1 MILRVKL
8 NLLLIAILVLTNGS
22 LAYFLSEK
30 QKEIISNNIDIQ
42 AEAISK
48 LIAKDA
54 IQLIMLNTS
63 DYATD
68 ISSKLSTLKTLYK
81 TNIYNTSG
89 NKILTIQNKKHLKNN
104 HLNNDNLIKK
114 ELPLSFSG
122 STLGHVELFFTK
134 ERYDEATKSLTL
146 FLMQI
151 FAVGLVLTLL
161 FALYLDRFFSKRIS
175 QLNTALES
183 TSNKQDYSIRL
194 PEKHTD
200 EIGKA
205 YQNFNQLV
213 KNTEQLLAKQASQE
227 QLLHFQANHDTLTGL
242 HNRLYITDAL
252 KMLITEENNQETHA
266 LCYFDLDK
274 FKIINDSFGH
284 PVGDQLLIKLAV
296 QIEQFIHTQAHTQ
309 VARIGG
315 DEFVI
320 IIRNTNKEILT
331 HTLQQL
337 QSLIQDF
344 RLDHQGQQLS
354 VGVSIGAIL
363 FTPPCDSIHT
373 LFSAADTACYHAKHK
388 GGNTLSIFGLD
399 SPELQIEKALINW
412 VQRIRNAIKNRQL
425 LVYLQPIIKSQI
437 TQGNKPSYESLIRLK
452 EEGNIIA
459 PFAFIPTLERFK
471 MMPEIDFYMV
481 QEVITH
487 LSEQPDFLNRVNHI
501 SINLSGTTL
510 TIPDAAERIINIIA
524 TSQLPFHK
532 FCFEITETTA
542 VSNLKEAKIFID
554 TLSQKGCLFSLDDF
568 GTGMASFEY
577 LYALPLNTLKI
588 DGSFIKDIIED
599 PIKFEMV
606 KSMQNI
612 ANLMNLE
619 TVAEYVESQAI
630 IDKLNEIGVHHH
642 QGYHYSQPKPIQEFM
657 NPDKNPSEKG

>member
-8 NLLLIAILVLTNGS
+8 NVLLITILVLTNGS

-42 AEAISK
+42 AEAIST

-54 IQLIMLNTS
+54 IQLILLNTP
-63 DYATD
+63 DYAAD
-68 ISSKLSTLKTLYK
+68 LSSKLSSLKNLSK
-81 TNIYNTSG
+81 TNIYNASYK
-89 NKILTIQNKKHLKNN
+89 NILTINNQHLI
-104 HLNNDNLIKK
+104 HETDLIKK
-114 ELPLSFSG
+114 QLPLSFSG
-122 STLGHVELFFTK
+122 STLGHIELFFTK
-134 ERYDEATKSLTL
+134 QSYQEATESLTL

-151 FAVGLVLTLL
+151 FAVGLILSLL
-161 FALYLDRFFSKRIS
+161 FALYIDRFFSKRIS

-213 KNTEQLLAKQASQE
+213 ENTEQLLKKQASQE
-227 QLLHFQANHDTLTGL
+227 QLLSFQAYHDTLTGL
-242 HNRLYITDAL
+242 HNRLYITEFL
-252 KMLITEENNQETHA
+252 KKLISKDNNNEIHA

-284 PVGDQLLIKLAV
+284 PVGDQLLIKLAA
-296 QIEQFIHTQAHTQ
+296 QIEQFINTQPNIQ

-315 DEFVI
+315 DEFVLI
-320 IIRNTNKEILT
+320 VQNTQEK
-331 HTLQQL
+331 QL
-337 QSLIQDF
+337 QNSLTELKHLIQNF
-344 RLDHQGQQLS
+344 RLDYQGQKLS

-363 FTPPCDSIHT
+363 FSTPSESIHT

-388 GGNTLSIFGLD
+388 GGNTLSIFWLD
-399 SPELQIEKALINW
+399 SPELKIEKDLINW
-412 VQRIRNAIKNRQL
+412 VQRIRNAITSRQL
-425 LVYLQPIIKSQI
+425 LVYLQPIIQSKT
-437 TQGNKPSYESLIRLK
+437 TQYSKPSYESLIRLQ
-452 EEGNIIA
+452 EGSDIIA
-459 PFAFIPTLERFK
+459 PFAFIPTLERFH
-471 MMPEIDFYMV
+471 MMPDLDFYMV
-481 QEVITH
+481 QEVVFH
-487 LSEQPDFLNRVNHI
+487 LSKQPSFLNTVNHI

-510 TIPDAAERIINIIA
+510 TIPDAAERIIQIIEI
-524 TSQLPFHK
+524 SKLPFHK

-542 VSNLKEAKIFID
+542 VSNLKEAKVFID
-554 TLSQKGCLFSLDDF
+554 LLSQKGCLFSLDDF

-588 DGSFIKDIIED
+588 DGSFIKDITED

-612 ANLMNLE
+612 ANLMDLE

-642 QGYHYSQPKPIQEFM
+642 QGYHYSKPQPIQTFM
-657 NPDKNPSEKG
+657 NPKKE

>member
-8 NLLLIAILVLTNGS
+8 NLLLMTILLLTNGS

-30 QKEIISNNIDIQ
+30 QKAIISDNIEIQ
-42 AEAISK
+42 AEAIST

-54 IQLIMLNTS
+54 IQLILLNTPNH
-63 DYATD
+63 ATD
-68 ISSKLSTLKTLYK
+68 ISTKLSTIKTLSK
-81 TNIYNTSG
+81 TDIYNAKG
-89 NKILTIQNKKHLKNN
+89 QNILTIENPDYLNKT
-104 HLNNDNLIKK
+104 DLIRKQ
-114 ELPLSFSG
+114 LPLSFSG
-122 STLGHVELFFTK
+122 STLGHIELFFTK
-134 ERYDEATKSLTL
+134 DSYDEAAESLTL

-151 FAVGLVLTLL
+151 FAVGLALTLL

-175 QLNTALES
+175 HLNRALEA
-183 TSNKQDYSIRL
+183 TSNQQDYSIRL

-213 KNTEQLLAKQASQE
+213 ENTEQLLSKQATQE
-227 QLLHFQANHDTLTGL
+227 QLLQFQANHDTLTGL
-242 HNRLYITDAL
+242 YNRLYITAAL
-252 KMLITEENNQETHA
+252 KNLIAEDRSKKTHA

-284 PVGDQLLIKLAV
+284 PVGDQLLIKLAAH
-296 QIEQFIHTQAHTQ
+296 IEQFINTLPQTQ

-315 DEFVI
+315 DEFVLI
-320 IIRNTNKEILT
+320 VQDTDE
-331 HTLQQL
+331 QQL
-337 QSLIQDF
+337 LQILKALNTLIQEF
-344 RLDHQGQQLS
+344 RLDYQGQKLS

-363 FTPPCDSIHT
+363 FSTPCDSIHT
-373 LFSAADTACYHAKHK
+373 LFSAADTACYHAKNK
-388 GGNTLSIFGLD
+388 GGNTLSIFWLN
-399 SPELQIEKALINW
+399 SPELQIEKELINW
-412 VQRIRNAIKNRQL
+412 VQRIRNAISNRQL
-425 LVYLQPIIKSQI
+425 LVYLQPIIQSQTI
-437 TQGNKPSYESLIRLK
+437 LNKKPSYESLIRLQ
-452 EEGNIIA
+452 EGSEIIP
-459 PFAFIPTLERFK
+459 PFAFIPTLERFH

-481 QEVITH
+481 QEVVTH
-487 LSEQPDFLNRVNHI
+487 LSEHPEFLNTVNHI

-510 TIPDAAERIINIIA
+510 TIPDAAERIIEIIEA
-524 TSQLPFHK
+524 SQLPFHK

-542 VSNLKEAKIFID
+542 VSNLKEAKVFID

-588 DGSFIKDIIED
+588 DGSFIKDITED

-612 ANLMNLE
+612 ANLMDLE
-619 TVAEYVESQAI
+619 TVAEYVENQAT

-642 QGYHYSQPKPIQEFM
+642 QGYHYSKPKPIQFFLDTFLKRPLHERM
-657 NPDKNPSEKG
+657 HG

>member
-1 MILRVKL
+1 MILRVKI

-42 AEAISK
+42 AEAIST

-63 DYATD
+63 DHATD
-68 ISSKLSTLKTLYK
+68 LSSKLRSLKMLSK
-81 TNIYNTSG
+81 TNIYNASG
-89 NKILTIQNKKHLKNN
+89 KNILTIQNQ
-104 HLNNDNLIKK
+104 DNLKENNLVKK
-114 ELPLSFSG
+114 QLPLSFLG

-134 ERYDEATKSLTL
+134 ESYDDATESLTL
-146 FLMQI
+146 FLMKI
-151 FAVGLVLTLL
+151 FAAGLALTLL
-161 FALYLDRFFSKRIS
+161 FALYIDKFFSKRIS
-175 QLNTALES
+175 QLNTALET

-194 PEKHTD
+194 PEKHHD

-213 KNTEQLLAKQASQE
+213 ENTEQLLAKQATQE
-227 QLLHFQANHDTLTGL
+227 QLLLFQANHDTLTGL
-242 HNRLYITDAL
+242 HNRLYITNYL
-252 KMLITEENNQETHA
+252 KKLIAEENNKETHA

-296 QIEQFIHTQAHTQ
+296 QIEQFINTLPQTQ

-315 DEFVI
+315 DEFVLI
-320 IIRNTNKEILT
+320 VHNTYEEKLSN
-331 HTLQQL
+331 TLKQL

-344 RLDHQGQQLS
+344 RLDYQGQQLS
-354 VGVSIGAIL
+354 IGVSIGAIL
-363 FTPPCDSIHT
+363 FRTPCNNIHA

-388 GGNTLSIFGLD
+388 GGNTLSIFWID
-399 SPELQIEKALINW
+399 SPLLQIEKELINW
-412 VQRIRNAIKNRQL
+412 VQRIRNAITNRQL
-425 LVYLQPIIKSQI
+425 LVYLQPIIKSQLL
-437 TQGNKPSYESLIRLK
+437 QGNKPSYEALIRLQ
-452 EEGNIIA
+452 EGCDIIS
-459 PFAFIPTLERFK
+459 PFAFIPTLERFQ
-471 MMPEIDFYMV
+471 MMPEVDFYMV
-481 QEVITH
+481 QEVISH
-487 LSEQPDFLNRVNHI
+487 LSEQPEFLNKVNHI

-510 TIPDAAERIINIIA
+510 TIADAADRIIQIIEQ
-524 TSQLPFHK
+524 SKLPFHK

-542 VSNLKEAKIFID
+542 VSNLKEAKLFIEQ
-554 TLSQKGCLFSLDDF
+554 LSKKGCLFSLDDF

-577 LYALPLNTLKI
+577 LHALPLNTLKI
-588 DGSFIKDIIED
+588 DGSFIKDITSD

-612 ANLMNLE
+612 ANLMSLE
-619 TVAEYVESQAI
+619 TVAEYVENQAI

-642 QGYHYSQPKPIQEFM
+642 QGYHYSKPKPIQAFM
-657 NPDKNPSEKG
+657 SPEQKQD

>member
-8 NLLLIAILVLTNGS
+8 NLLLIAILALTNGS

-42 AEAISK
+42 AEAIST

-63 DYATD
+63 DYATNL
-68 ISSKLSTLKTLYK
+68 SSKLSTLNTLYK
-81 TNIYNTSG
+81 TNIYNNQG
-89 NKILTIQNKKHLKNN
+89 KKILTIQNQKHLKNSP
-104 HLNNDNLIKK
+104 LNDAHLIKK
-114 ELPLSFSG
+114 EHPLSFSG

-134 ERYDEATKSLTL
+134 ERYDEAAESLTL

-161 FALYLDRFFSKRIS
+161 FAFYLDRFFSKRIS
-175 QLNTALES
+175 QLNSALEH
-183 TSNKQDYSIRL
+183 TSNQQDYSIRL
-194 PEKHTD
+194 PEKHAD

-205 YQNFNQLV
+205 YLNFNQLV
-213 KNTEQLLAKQASQE
+213 ENTEQLLKKQATQE
-227 QLLHFQANHDTLTGL
+227 QLLLFQANHDTLTGL
-242 HNRLYITDAL
+242 YNRLYITTSL
-252 KMLITEENNQETHA
+252 KTLIAEDSGEETHA

-284 PVGDQLLIKLAV
+284 PVGDQLLIKLAAH
-296 QIEQFIHTQAHTQ
+296 IEQFIHSLPHTQ

-315 DEFVI
+315 DEFVL

-331 HTLQQL
+331 NTLQQL
-337 QSLIQDF
+337 QRLIQDF

-363 FTPPCDSIHT
+363 FTTPSDSIHP

-388 GGNTLSIFGLD
+388 GGNTLSIFWLD

-412 VQRIRNAIKNRQL
+412 VQRIRNAISNRQL
-425 LVYLQPIIKSQI
+425 LVYLQPIVNSQTI
-437 TQGNKPSYESLIRLK
+437 LENKPSYESLIRLHEK
-452 EEGNIIA
+452 GNIIA
-459 PFAFIPTLERFK
+459 PFAFIPTLERFQ
-471 MMPEIDFYMV
+471 MMPEVDFYMV
-481 QEVITH
+481 QEVVSH
-487 LSEQPDFLNRVNHI
+487 LSETPEFLNQVNHI

-510 TIPDAAERIINIIA
+510 TIPDAAEHIISIIE
-524 TSQLPFHK
+524 TSKLPFHK

-542 VSNLKEAKIFID
+542 VSNLKEAKVFID

-588 DGSFIKDIIED
+588 DGSFIKDIVED

-642 QGYHYSQPKPIQEFM
+642 QGYHYSKPKPIQEFM
-657 NPDKNPSEKG
+657 

>member
-1 MILRVKL
+1 MILRVKI

-42 AEAISK
+42 AEAIST

-63 DYATD
+63 DHATD
-68 ISSKLSTLKTLYK
+68 LSSKLSSLKILSK
-81 TNIYNTSG
+81 TNIYNASG
-89 NKILTIQNKKHLKNN
+89 KNILTIQNQNN
-104 HLNNDNLIKK
+104 LNESNLIKK
-114 ELPLSFSG
+114 QLPLSFSG
-122 STLGHVELFFTK
+122 STLGHVEFFFTK
-134 ERYDEATKSLTL
+134 DSYNNAADTLTL
-146 FLMQI
+146 FLMKI
-151 FAVGLVLTLL
+151 FAAGLALALL
-161 FALYLDRFFSKRIS
+161 FALYIDKFFSKRIS
-175 QLNTALES
+175 QLNTALET

-194 PEKHTD
+194 PEKHHD

-213 KNTEQLLAKQASQE
+213 ENTEQLLAKQATQE
-227 QLLHFQANHDTLTGL
+227 QLLLFQANHDTLTGL
-242 HNRLYITDAL
+242 HNRLYITNYL
-252 KMLITEENNQETHA
+252 KKLIAEENNKETHA

-296 QIEQFIHTQAHTQ
+296 QIEQFISTLPQTQ

-315 DEFVI
+315 DEFVLI
-320 IIRNTNKEILT
+320 VHNTYEEKLSN
-331 HTLQQL
+331 TLKQL

-344 RLDHQGQQLS
+344 RLDYQGQQLS

-363 FTPPCDSIHT
+363 FRTPCNNIHA

-388 GGNTLSIFGLD
+388 GGNTLSIFWID
-399 SPELQIEKALINW
+399 SPLLQIEKELINW
-412 VQRIRNAIKNRQL
+412 VQRIRNAITNRQL
-425 LVYLQPIIKSQI
+425 LVYLQPIIKSQLL
-437 TQGNKPSYESLIRLK
+437 QGNKPSYEALIRLQ
-452 EEGNIIA
+452 EGCDIIS
-459 PFAFIPTLERFK
+459 PFAFIPTLERFQ
-471 MMPEIDFYMV
+471 MMPEVDFYMV
-481 QEVITH
+481 QEVISH
-487 LSEQPDFLNRVNHI
+487 LSEQPEFLNKVNHI

-510 TIPDAAERIINIIA
+510 TIPDAADRIIQIIEQ
-524 TSQLPFHK
+524 SKLPFHK

-542 VSNLKEAKIFID
+542 VSNLKEAKLFIEQ
-554 TLSQKGCLFSLDDF
+554 LSTKGCLFSLDDF

-577 LYALPLNTLKI
+577 LHALPLNTLKI
-588 DGSFIKDIIED
+588 DGSFIKDITSD

-612 ANLMNLE
+612 ANLMSLE
-619 TVAEYVESQAI
+619 TVAEYVENQAI

-642 QGYHYSQPKPIQEFM
+642 QGYHYSKPKPIQAFM
-657 NPDKNPSEKG
+657 SPEQKQD

>member
-30 QKEIISNNIDIQ
+30 QKDIISNNIDIQ
-42 AEAISK
+42 AEAIST

-54 IQLIMLNTS
+54 IQLILLNTS

-68 ISSKLSTLKTLYK
+68 LSSKLSSLKTLSK
-81 TNIYNTSG
+81 TNIYNASG
-89 NKILTIQNKKHLKNN
+89 KNILTIQNQSY
-104 HLNNDNLIKK
+104 LNEHNLIKK
-114 ELPLSFSG
+114 ELPLSFLG

-134 ERYDEATKSLTL
+134 DSYNEAADRLTL

-151 FAVGLVLTLL
+151 FAAGLALTLL
-161 FALYLDRFFSKRIS
+161 FALYIDHFFSKRIS
-175 QLNTALES
+175 QLNNALKN

-194 PEKHTD
+194 PEKHVD

-205 YQNFNQLV
+205 YQSFNQLV
-213 KNTEQLLAKQASQE
+213 ENTEQLLAKQATQE
-227 QLLHFQANHDTLTGL
+227 QLLLFQANHDTLTGL
-242 HNRLYITDAL
+242 HNRLYITTSL
-252 KMLITEENNQETHA
+252 KKLIAEDGDKETHA

-296 QIEQFIHTQAHTQ
+296 QFEQFINTLPQTQ

-315 DEFVI
+315 DEFILIVQ
-320 IIRNTNKEILT
+320 NTSEEALLT
-331 HTLQQL
+331 PLKQL
-337 QSLIQDF
+337 QSLIKNF

-363 FTPPCDSIHT
+363 FKTPYDNIHS
-373 LFSAADTACYHAKHK
+373 LFAAADTACYHAKHK
-388 GGNTLSIFGLD
+388 GGNSLSIFWQD
-399 SPELQIEKALINW
+399 NPELQNEKALVNW
-412 VQRIRNAIKNRQL
+412 VQRIRNAIANHQL
-425 LVYLQPIIKSQI
+425 LVYLQPIINSRVAQD
-437 TQGNKPSYESLIRLK
+437 NKPSYESLVRLQ
-452 EEGNIIA
+452 EENNIIS

-471 MMPEIDFYMV
+471 MMPEVDFYMV
-481 QEVITH
+481 QEVISH
-487 LSEQPDFLNRVNHI
+487 LSKEPEFLNKVNHI

-510 TIPDAAERIINIIA
+510 TIPNAADSIIQIIER
-524 TSQLPFHK
+524 SKLPFHK
-532 FCFEITETTA
+532 FCFEITETSA
-542 VSNLKEAKIFID
+542 VSNLTEAKLFIEQ
-554 TLSQKGCLFSLDDF
+554 LSKKGCLFSLDDF

-577 LYALPLNTLKI
+577 LHALPLNTLKI
-588 DGSFIKDIIED
+588 DGCFIKDIAKD

-619 TVAEYVESQAI
+619 TVAEYVENQAI
-630 IDKLNEIGVHHH
+630 IDKLNEIGIHHH
-642 QGYHYSQPKPIQEFM
+642 QGYHYSEPRPIQEIM
-657 NPDKNPSEKG
+657 NPEQKHD